1 MLFRHARVL
10 DKGGLNSLS
19 LVELARSAVFCY
31 LLGGMGGLLSA
42 MGVRHVLSKG
52 VAGYTRPLEP
62 MLCDALMKRINPTAA
77 RMAKKP
83 RFIKAKSSGC

>member
-1 MLFRHARVL
+1 
-10 DKGGLNSLS
+10 
-19 LVELARSAVFCY
+19 
-31 LLGGMGGLLSA
+31 